1 MVPPSYSMK
10 TYDQF
15 PIFEGINWETSGRQQ
30 RSQWSFYWDHSIGG
44 QDFAG
49 ARPVV
54 PHGKISMGN
63 DGLVGGLEHFLD

>member
-1 MVPPSYSMK
+1 MK

-15 PIFEGINWETSGRQQ
+15 PIFEGINWETSVRATATQPVEFLLRPFDW
-30 RSQWSFYWDHSIGG
+30 RSRLRRS
-44 QDFAG
+44 AVV
-49 ARPVV
+49 PVV